1 MAEFESREKM
11 LAAKHHQR
19 MQQVRR
25 VPKLKQKGEYHLDP
39 QTGETKETKMGLFH
53 EVRCCEI
60 LLTAPSMCQM
70 EKRGLARAQQMK
82 GDLASA
88 PD

>member
-25 VPKLKQKGEYHLDP
+25 VPELKQKGEYHLDP
-39 QTGETKETKMGLFH
+39 QTGEKKQTKIGLFD
-53 EVRCCEI
+53 EVRHSEI
-60 LLTAPSMCQM
+60 
-70 EKRGLARAQQMK
+70 G
-82 GDLASA
+82 
-88 PD
+88 